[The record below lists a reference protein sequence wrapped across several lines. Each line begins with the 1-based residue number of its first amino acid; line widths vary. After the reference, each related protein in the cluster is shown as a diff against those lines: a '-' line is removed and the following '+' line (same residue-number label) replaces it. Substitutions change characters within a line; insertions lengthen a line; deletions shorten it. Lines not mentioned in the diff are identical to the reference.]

1 MVRSGGMVVVNQVIA
16 DVRMTSRRAFVS
28 TSITAQ

>member
-1 MVRSGGMVVVNQVIA
+1 MVRSGGMVVVIA